1 MALPAGL
8 AMMSSGATGAGAGT
22 STALGGAAARG
33 GVAGAGGGGM
43 GLGDIMGM
51 FGKKSNQI
59 DTGLAQL
66 ADLSKR
72 AGIQSLVETE
82 GLFRA
87 FGKQGGGINEAM
99 RGSVGFDPIGA
110 QAQSEAASTL
120 DKRNEARDERINAL
134 LDKIGA

>member
-1 MALPAGL
+1 MADPATMM
-8 AMMSSGATGAGAGT
+8 AMGAGSIGGSSGIGSAELAGG
-22 STALGGAAARG
+22 S
-33 GVAGAGGGGM
+33 GGGM
-43 GLGDIMGM
+43 GLGEIMGM
-51 FGKKSNQI
+51 FGGKLKGKANQI